1 MDNNVVFRA
10 ARGLQAAGLAVLRF
24 NFRGAG
30 ISEGEHDGRGA
41 EELDLLSALDWMQ
54 ERFRGVPLWVAG
66 FSFGAR
72 TAASLARRERRIARL
87 ICLALPCKA
96 FDCRFVVDVLPPT
109 LLLMSRRDEFGTLA
123 DLAERVGVLPAHI
136 QTEELDGMDHFF
148 RGQTPELEAR
158 VRDYALEHLPR

>member
-10 ARGLQAAGLAVLRF
+10 ARGLQAAGFAVLRF

-30 ISEGEHDGRGA
+30 ASEGVHDGNGA
-41 EELDLLSALDWMQ
+41 EEADLQAAMDWMA
-54 ERFRGVPLWVAG
+54 ERFPLLPVWVAG

-72 TAASLARRERRIARL
+72 TAGSLARRDRRIARL

-96 FDCRFVVDVLPPT
+96 FDCSFIVDALPPT
-109 LLLMSRRDEFGTLA
+109 LLLMSRVDEFGTMR
-123 DLAERVGVLPAHI
+123 DLEQRIGPLPARFEV
-136 QTEELDGMDHFF
+136 QELDGQDHFF

-158 VRDYALEHLPR
+158 VRDYALQHRPQ